1 MSGVVSAPAGSTQ
14 QDGFAVQLR
23 IAWLVVAVLT
33 VPEIIL
39 RGFLGLDT
47 EWMLLARIGLLVL
60 LLAAGGF
67 SRALAALRGFFI
79 VLLVVYAAEGLLFGT
94 FIARS
99 SVYLD
104 LVGDDTHAAFLG
116 ERLLRLGPVVIMIVV
131 LLIMRLKP
139 RDFYLAVGNPRA
151 VAERDRLLRLPP
163 KPQPWT
169 RFGRNYA
176 LISTAILLAFL
187 IPALQPSL
195 DALTPGL
202 IGFAALCALINS
214 FAEEFL
220 YRAAFLPHLVR
231 RFPVHHAIL
240 LVAVWFGLSHYFG
253 VPNGI
258 TGVLLTAIGGWFF
271 AKSMVE
277 TRGMTVPWALHFLSD
292 FVVYAVILLAGV
304 LDAPR

>member
-1 MSGVVSAPAGSTQ
+1 VSAVASDPVGANAKDESL
-14 QDGFAVQLR
+14 FQLR
-23 IAWLVVAVLT
+23 LAWLVVAALT
-33 VPEIIL
+33 LPEIIL
-39 RGFLGLDT
+39 RGFLGLET
-47 EWMLLARIGLLVL
+47 EWMLPARIGLLVL
-60 LLAAGGF
+60 LLAAGVP
-67 SRALAALRGFFI
+67 SRRLGVLRGLFI
-79 VLLVVYAAEGLLFGT
+79 VLLVVYAAEGLIFGT
-94 FIARS
+94 LIAQS

-104 LVGDDTHAAFLG
+104 VIGYDTYAAFLG
-116 ERLLRLGPVVIMIVV
+116 ERLLRIGPVLIMIVV

-151 VAERDRLLRLPP
+151 VAERDPMLRLPP

-176 LISTAILLAFL
+176 LISTAILLGFL
-187 IPALQPSL
+187 IVAFHPSL

-220 YRAAFLPHLVR
+220 YRAALLPHLVR
-231 RFPVHHAIL
+231 RFAVHHAIL

-277 TRGMTVPWALHFLSD
+277 TRGIAVPWFLHFLSD
-292 FVVYAVILLAGV
+292 FVVYTVILLAGI
-304 LDAPR
+304 LDA